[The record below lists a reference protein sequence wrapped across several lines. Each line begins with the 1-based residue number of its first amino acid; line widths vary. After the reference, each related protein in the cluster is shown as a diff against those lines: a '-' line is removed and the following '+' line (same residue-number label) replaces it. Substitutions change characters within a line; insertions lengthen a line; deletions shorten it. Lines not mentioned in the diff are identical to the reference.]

1 MSAARLKR
9 KEIHDAIREA
19 ALREF
24 ANTGLSGTSTQQLA
38 KAAGIT
44 KAQLHYYISSK
55 EDLYRE
61 VLDGIIGQWRDIFFG
76 SGDSD
81 DPAEVITGYIRHKL
95 RLSLDCP
102 EASRLFLHELG
113 RGAPEMGGKW
123 EGLHASVQAGTAVI
137 QRWIDEGRMK
147 PVDPLLFMMNIW
159 AVTQHYADYELQSR
173 RVLGVEGDAE
183 MDFERIAAEAVQL
196 FLARAGLAASHD
208 KDQA

>member
-24 ANTGLSGTSTQQLA
+24 ASTGLSGTSTQQLA

-44 KAQLHYYISSK
+44 KAQLHYYITSK

-61 VLDGIIGQWRDIFFG
+61 VLDGIIGQWRDIFFVG
-76 SGDSD
+76 ESD
-81 DPAEVITGYIRHKL
+81 DPAEVITGYVRLKL
-95 RLSLDCP
+95 RLALDCP
-102 EASRLFLHELG
+102 EASRLFLQELG

-123 EGLHASVQAGTAVI
+123 EGLHASVREATAVI
-137 QRWIDEGRMK
+137 QRWVDEGRMT

-173 RVLGVEGDAE
+173 RVLGVDPGAE

-196 FLARAGLAASHD
+196 FLARAGL
-208 KDQA
+208 KDEGRTR